1 MAAMTNILAAK
12 IQNHLFMNTAFS
24 FPTNLFIGLSSTTP
38 TSAGANVTEPPG
50 VDGYAR
56 FSTAATDFTTATIA
70 DPSLVENAVVIQF
83 NNVIN
88 NPWPVQT
95 HLLVFEL
102 SSGGDL
108 WIFAALDTA
117 KGAAVGSDPSF
128 PINDLDFTLT

>member
-12 IQNHLFMNTAFS
+12 VLDHIFMKTAL
-24 FPTNLFIGLSSTTP
+24 PAPVNLWIGLSSTTP

-56 FSTAATDFTTATIA
+56 VSTAGADWTTATIA
-70 DPSLVENAVVIQF
+70 DPSLTENATVVQF
-83 NNVIN
+83 PTVIN

-95 HLLVFEL
+95 NLLL
-102 SSGGDL
+102 WDSSTGGDL
-108 WIFAALDTA
+108 WSFAALDTA